1 MYSGCVS
8 GGGLVVNLTAALT
21 VHSFIK
27 KQNRCFLRAEDETLT
42 AYWRRMGWIHD
53 VHRLPVSAVTDDRII
68 TEALVLKIFK
78 LTNIER
84 RILRIPKTSTSAGAR
99 LDIDF
104 VNEETKG
111 ASGGC
116 FRLAVRGE
124 VGEKFRVLLK
134 KNLPASRSGT
144 ADPSCPSRS
153 NIHKHLSKIII
164 IRFFSFQVDAGKR
177 NRYKLKPHD
186 LDGRVARM

>member
-1 MYSGCVS
+1 M
-8 GGGLVVNLTAALT
+8 
-21 VHSFIK
+21 
-27 KQNRCFLRAEDETLT
+27 
-42 AYWRRMGWIHD
+42 
-53 VHRLPVSAVTDDRII
+53 
-68 TEALVLKIFK
+68 KIFK

-99 LDIDF
+99 FDIDF